1 MLQVTFRRAAADAA
15 GKGLLRYSTSIL
27 PAAGLLAVLAAC
39 APGGPPVDLVEAAKE
54 RMGEGSVAG
63 RDRGWVMSQT
73 GKQVRI
79 NDLVRRTL
87 PASPPGRLLFT
98 VDVPRGARL
107 SFACGIA
114 PERHDR
120 PGVEFAVKVLR
131 R

>member
-73 GKQVRI
+73 GKQVRCSSPSTFPEE
-79 NDLVRRTL
+79 R
-87 PASPPGRLLFT
+87 ASPSRAAS
-98 VDVPRGARL
+98 PRSGTTARAW
-107 SFACGIA
+107 SS
-114 PERHDR
+114 R
-120 PGVEFAVKVLR
+120 
-131 R
+131 